1 MYVNIEHYYKE
12 TKGITLNTVIA
23 AITNII
29 LNYMFIPK
37 FGYVAAAFTT
47 FVSYFISFILH
58 ALKAKRLENNLYPI
72 NYFILPILEIG
83 IFTFLFYLFMDN
95 MMVRW
100 LIILFYVLFMFI
112 KEWNRIIMYFPKLDF
127 RKGS

>member
-1 MYVNIEHYYKE
+1 
-12 TKGITLNTVIA
+12 
-23 AITNII
+23 
-29 LNYMFIPK
+29 MFIPK

-72 NYFILPILEIG
+72 NYFILPILEIS
-83 IFTFLFYLFMDN
+83 IFTVLFYLFMDN
-95 MMVRW
+95 MIVRW
-100 LIILFYVLFMFI
+100 LIVLFYVLFMLV